1 MFVVGEN
8 TRWPRPALP
17 WRSRRERLLAH
28 VRSWR
33 LDLRGARRL
42 LHTGQVHLVYMPQV
56 NYESQ
61 TMSHKVVRAVAATR
75 CRRSVVETTRSETV
89 LVTSHNVV
97 LLENSLLNVISTVH
111 NSIFKHKRSHMMLCD
126 YSDSDAA
133 PHARCVTDHDKMFG
147 LPVRRSARGQSGEL
161 RAHTVAVF
169 LNTRHVLP
177 PQPAEHR
184 PRCRP
189 FA

>member
-1 MFVVGEN
+1 MSVKR
-8 TRWPRPALP
+8 RWPRPALP

-28 VRSWR
+28 GRSWR

-111 NSIFKHKRSHMMLCD
+111 NSIFKHKQALPQMLCD

-177 PQPAEHR
+177 PQPAERR
-184 PRCRP
+184 PRRCP

>member
-1 MFVVGEN
+1 
-8 TRWPRPALP
+8 
-17 WRSRRERLLAH
+17 
-28 VRSWR
+28 
-33 LDLRGARRL
+33 
-42 LHTGQVHLVYMPQV
+42 MPQV

-126 YSDSDAA
+126 YSVARATSKGWCRWGMSSLVSCSA
-133 PHARCVTDHDKMFG
+133 P
-147 LPVRRSARGQSGEL
+147 
-161 RAHTVAVF
+161 
-169 LNTRHVLP
+169 
-177 PQPAEHR
+177 
-184 PRCRP
+184 
-189 FA
+189 